1 MKKLVGLRRRL
12 TYANVIATLA
22 LFFAMTGGAMA
33 GAKFIVATDT
43 IPATSDLAGSTY
55 GNPQI
60 AAGKVATNKIATGA
74 ITSSKFDASA
84 VAPNADKLDG
94 LDSSAFA
101 GAGSSY
107 TKSESDARYLGINDK
122 AADSDLLDGLD
133 SSSFLGVNAK
143 AADSDRL
150 DGKDSTDFLGVS
162 AKAADSD
169 KLDGFDSSAFLRGTI
184 SIATS
189 SASIGAGG
197 WVSSFASCGN
207 GKVLGGG
214 VGFSGHE
221 GAFDQVTH
229 SHPNSTGTSWEA
241 GIVNGAPFTDTAV
254 IYAICLS

>member
-60 AAGKVATNKIATGA
+60 AAGKVTTNKIANGA

-101 GAGSSY
+101 GAGNSY
-107 TKSESDARYLGINDK
+107 TKSESDARYLGIN
-122 AADSDLLDGLD
+122 
-133 SSSFLGVNAK
+133 AK
-143 AADSDRL
+143 AADSDQL
-150 DGKDSTDFLGVS
+150 DGKDSTDFLGVNS
-162 AKAADSD
+162 KAADSD
-169 KLDGFDSSAFLRGTI
+169 TLDGKDSTAFLQGAI
-184 SIATS
+184 SIATN
-189 SASIGAGG
+189 AVSIGAGG
-197 WVSSFASCGN
+197 WASGSASCGN

-214 VGFSGHE
+214 VAFKGHQ
-221 GAFDQVTH
+221 GATDEVTH
-229 SHPNSTGTSWEA
+229 SHPNTSGNSWVA
-241 GIVNGAPFTDTAV
+241 GIVNGAPFDDTAI